1 MERFSFCFF
10 PFDVFSIIALVTQQQ
25 PSFLFLSVDVVSQG
39 SWLGGMEGP
48 FTRRTETKTKK
59 HTCGFS
65 RPLLAPL
72 SPSSLDKV
80 GKRGRMLRHAR
91 LQRFERRQALR
102 RGRAARV
109 GRRRLR
115 PQEAGEGAHKGGAAG
130 AGLQVVD
137 AGAGQGL
144 LDVAVEFLWRR
155 GGGRGVIFDGA
166 FVNGFTTLSPTHTHT
181 HTRHAPRAS
190 AACRRS
196 RPWSLLGGEGE
207 KHTGQTQSVSFSH
220 RSRPPLRAPLSVSLL
235 SHPAPGR
242 TAGRRRGRP

>member
-1 MERFSFCFF
+1 MNGRARPVFLCFVAPSPPPPHCCPPPCFCFLPCGAGTGRVCGGRCGGGGGVFSFCFF

-144 LDVAVEFLWRR
+144 LDVAVEFLRGR
-155 GGGRGVIFDGA
+155 GGGK
-166 FVNGFTTLSPTHTHT
+166 
-181 HTRHAPRAS
+181 
-190 AACRRS
+190 
-196 RPWSLLGGEGE
+196 GG
-207 KHTGQTQSVSFSH
+207 
-220 RSRPPLRAPLSVSLL
+220 
-235 SHPAPGR
+235 
-242 TAGRRRGRP
+242 